1 MISDAFPAGG
11 PAGATLTE
19 CQELTGAFRRRAN
32 MPITAHVALLDSS
45 AELGELTGAY
55 LKNCGYAPSAAG
67 APPSDQVRS
76 EFGDVLFAL
85 LGFADAAGLD
95 AGAEFAATLD
105 RYEARFAGR
114 AAERH
119 G

>member
-1 MISDAFPAGG
+1 MISDALPAGP

-19 CQELTGAFRRRAN
+19 YQKLTGEFRRRVN
-32 MPITAHVALLDSS
+32 MPVTAHVALLDAC

-55 LKNCGYAPSAAG
+55 LKNCGYAPSATS

-85 LGFADAAGLD
+85 LGFANAAGLD

-105 RYEARFAGR
+105 RYEERFAGR
-114 AAERH
+114 TAEQH